1 MKVAGIVLAAGR
13 GTRIGADKNK
23 MLLNLAN
30 KTPLELTL
38 QSCREA
44 TCLDEV
50 VLVCKDSEREQ
61 MREIADA
68 IFPEG
73 EVILASGGATRQD
86 SAYSGILA
94 ASPDC
99 DILAVL
105 DGARCFTTPEL
116 IENCVRSCIEHGSG
130 VAGCWCTDTVKLA
143 DAEGCFLRTLDRN
156 RLVLVETPQ
165 VFPRE
170 ILKLAYEKAREDGFL
185 GTDDS
190 SLVER
195 LGLHPRLVVS
205 GGNNFKL
212 THPKDIVR
220 GTQEVLGVRDL
231 RIGQG
236 YDIHALKEGRPF
248 LLAGVRIES
257 SLGLDGHS
265 DADVLAHAVIDA
277 LLGAAGQR
285 DIGEFFPD
293 TDPAYRGADSMKLL
307 EQVWAMLQAEGY
319 ALVNLDTTIFL
330 EKPKLS
336 PYKRKII
343 HSLAKALGAEQRSIS
358 VKAKTAEQFDAV
370 GEGLACAASATCLMT
385 KQKQS

>member
-94 ASPDC
+94 ASSDC

-116 IENCVRSCIEHGSG
+116 IEACVKSCIEHGSG

-236 YDIHALKEGRPF
+236 YDIHALKEGRPL

-257 SLGLDGHS
+257 PLGLDGHS

-319 ALVNLDTTIFL
+319 ALVNLDTTVFL

>member
-94 ASPDC
+94 ASSDC

-170 ILKLAYEKAREDGFL
+170 ILKLAYEKALADGFL

-257 SLGLDGHS
+257 PLGLDGHS

-319 ALVNLDTTIFL
+319 ALVNLDTTVFL

-343 HSLAKALGAEQRSIS
+343 HRLAKALGAEQRSIS